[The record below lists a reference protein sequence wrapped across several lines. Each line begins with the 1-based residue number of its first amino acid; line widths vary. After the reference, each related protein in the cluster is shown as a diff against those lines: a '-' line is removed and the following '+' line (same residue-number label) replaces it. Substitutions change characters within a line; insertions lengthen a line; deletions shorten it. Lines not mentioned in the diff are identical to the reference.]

1 MLSSDIIPSVI
12 ILSDTRLSNVAL
24 NVIMMSII
32 ILSVVTLVVILIC
45 VIMLSLCHN
54 ADCHNVILSAAMLI
68 SILPNDSMLTAVTGN
83 TIMLQT
89 TYFHRFQGPGFPGI
103 QVRKSRGS
111 RC

>member
-1 MLSSDIIPSVI
+1 M
-12 ILSDTRLSNVAL
+12 ILSGTTLSNVAL
-24 NVIMMSII
+24 NVIMMRVI
-32 ILSVVTLVVILIC
+32 ILSVVTLVVILIF
-45 VIMLSLCHN
+45 VIMLSLCYN

-68 SILPNDSMLTAVTGN
+68 SILPNDSMLTAVTVN
-83 TIMLQT
+83 TIMLQA